1 MVTLDAFFWMLV
13 FIFAIV
19 GLMRGWAK
27 EVLVSFSVVLGLFII
42 TLLQQFEPGIITSLS
57 TNNSTTLFWFRIL
70 LIGVLVFFGYQTPN
84 ITRLAATNRFVREKL
99 QDSLLGLFLGAVNGF
114 MIVGTMWFFLNAAQY
129 PFPSIISPP
138 APDSNAAQLLALM
151 PPEWLGIP
159 VIYFAIALAFV
170 FVLVVFV

>member
-42 TLLQQFEPGIITSLS
+42 TLLQQFEPGIITALL

-159 VIYFAIALAFV
+159 VIYFAIALAFI

>member
-1 MVTLDAFFWMLV
+1 MVSLDAFFWMLV
-13 FIFAIV
+13 FIFGLV

-42 TLLQQFEPGIITSLS
+42 TLLQQFEPSIIAALAMD
-57 TNNSTTLFWFRIL
+57 NSTTLFWFRVL
-70 LIGVLVFFGYQTPN
+70 LIGVLVFFAYQTPN
-84 ITRLAATNRFVREKL
+84 ISRLAATNRFVREKL

-159 VIYFAIALAFV
+159 VIYFAIALAFI

>member
-42 TLLQQFEPGIITSLS
+42 TLLQQFEPGIITALS

-138 APDSNAAQLLALM
+138 GPDSNAAQLLALM

-159 VIYFAIALAFV
+159 VIYFAIALAFI

>member
-1 MVTLDAFFWMLV
+1 MVSLDAFFWMLV
-13 FIFAIV
+13 FIFGLV

-42 TLLQQFEPGIITSLS
+42 TLLQQFEPSIIAALAMD
-57 TNNSTTLFWFRIL
+57 NGTTLFWFRVL
-70 LIGVLVFFGYQTPN
+70 LIGVLVFFAYQTPN
-84 ITRLAATNRFVREKL
+84 ISRLAATNRFVREKL

>member
-1 MVTLDAFFWMLV
+1 MVSLDAFFWMLV
-13 FIFAIV
+13 FIFGLV

-42 TLLQQFEPGIITSLS
+42 TLLQQFEPSIIAALAMD
-57 TNNSTTLFWFRIL
+57 NSTTLFWFRVL
-70 LIGVLVFFGYQTPN
+70 LIGVLVFFAYQTPN
-84 ITRLAATNRFVREKL
+84 ISRLAATNRFVREKL

>member
-13 FIFAIV
+13 FIFALV

-42 TLLQQFEPGIITSLS
+42 TLLQQFEPSIISALS

-84 ITRLAATNRFVREKL
+84 LTRLAATNRFVREKL
-99 QDSLLGLFLGAVNGF
+99 QDSLLGLFLGAINGF

>member
-42 TLLQQFEPGIITSLS
+42 TLLQQFEPGIITALS

-138 APDSNAAQLLALM
+138 TPDSNAAQLLALM

-159 VIYFAIALAFV
+159 VIYFAIALAFI

>member
-13 FIFAIV
+13 FIFGLV

-42 TLLQQFEPGIITSLS
+42 TLLQQFEPSIIAALAMD
-57 TNNSTTLFWFRIL
+57 NSTTLFWFRVL

-84 ITRLAATNRFVREKL
+84 ISRLAATNRFVREKL
-99 QDSLLGLFLGAVNGF
+99 QDSLLGLFLGAINGF

>member
-42 TLLQQFEPGIITSLS
+42 TLLQQFEPGIITALS

-70 LIGVLVFFGYQTPN
+70 LIGVLVFFGYQAPN

-159 VIYFAIALAFV
+159 VIYFAIALAFI

>member
-13 FIFAIV
+13 FIFGLV

-42 TLLQQFEPGIITSLS
+42 TLLQQFEPSIIAALAMD
-57 TNNSTTLFWFRIL
+57 NSTTLFWFRVL
-70 LIGVLVFFGYQTPN
+70 LIGVLVFFAYQTPN
-84 ITRLAATNRFVREKL
+84 ISRLAATNRFVREKL
-99 QDSLLGLFLGAVNGF
+99 QDSLLGLFLGAINGF

-129 PFPSIISPP
+129 PFPSIISAP

>member
-42 TLLQQFEPGIITSLS
+42 TLLQQFEPGIITALS

-159 VIYFAIALAFV
+159 VIYFAIALAFI

>member
-42 TLLQQFEPGIITSLS
+42 TLLQQFEPGIITALS

-70 LIGVLVFFGYQTPN
+70 LIGVLVFFWYQTPN

-114 MIVGTMWFFLNAAQY
+114 MIVGTMWFLLNAAQY

-159 VIYFAIALAFV
+159 VIYFAIALAFI